1 MRFRQETC
9 MCSQRT
15 KSGSAWS
22 RVQYSALFV
31 PRHSHPRQL
40 RDRTPE
46 GPPRNYVPVRAMLCL
61 SALAASCLTLRAPLQ
76 APLRAPHLPRR
87 ATPPLM
93 NELQKEVAAAPA
105 VSMAV
110 RFRTIETATTSV
122 TSPRRRL
129 ERRRCR
135 PDRASPRA
143 TRLRASRTRNARIAP
158 ASSVLAC
165 KVSRPSNSLPSR

>member
-31 PRHSHPRQL
+31 PRHSHIDSCETGRQE
-40 RDRTPE
+40 R
-46 GPPRNYVPVRAMLCL
+46 PPRNFPVRAMLCL

-87 ATPPLM
+87 ATPPSRQL
-93 NELQKEVAAAPA
+93 
-105 VSMAV
+105 

>member
-15 KSGSAWS
+15 RSGSAWS

-87 ATPPLM
+87 ATPPSRQL
-93 NELQKEVAAAPA
+93 
-105 VSMAV
+105 